1 MTFLLRFYHERRSMY
16 SKTYGMTLFGIDA
29 HIVGVETDV
38 GGGLPCFEMSG
49 YLNTEVREA

>member
-1 MTFLLRFYHERRSMY
+1 MY

-38 GGGLPCFEMSG
+38 GGGLPCFEMIQKSERPRKG
-49 YLNTEVREA
+49 LRFQ